1 MKSRTRNIFFLFGIG
16 AIVVMILTFK
26 VSFVEMW
33 NNLSRAGYW
42 LVAILLLWMVLYLMN
57 TFTWR
62 IIIRG
67 SGKCKVP
74 FWKLYKVTVTGFALN
89 YATPAGLMGGEP
101 YKVMELTPY
110 IGRERAT
117 SSVLLFAMMH
127 IFSHFWY
134 WLTAVVLYV
143 IFIPLDTQMAVILP
157 LVALFSLSGIY
168 LFVRGYRHGMVV
180 KILDLVARIP
190 GCRRWGRR
198 FIEQHSDEL
207 CTIDKQIAQLQQQKK
222 ANFFGSFL
230 LEYIGRILQSLEIFF
245 MLRLVDVQGS
255 MPQLFMYSLMIL
267 SFTSL
272 FANLLFFMPLQIGG
286 REGGFAMSTVQMK
299 MSGVGGVLLTLK
311 EAMTIAVFI
320 SIIVRIRELFWTAV
334 GMLLMK
340 VGTEVKIRDRYKGG
354 NS

>member
-1 MKSRTRNIFFLFGIG
+1 
-16 AIVVMILTFK
+16 MILTFK

-62 IIIRG
+62 IIIRR

-101 YKVMELTPY
+101 YKVLELTPY

-180 KILDLVARIP
+180 KILNLVAKIP
-190 GCRRWGRR
+190 GCRKWGRR

-222 ANFFGSFL
+222 ANFFGSFV
-230 LEYIGRILQSLEIFF
+230 LEYVGRIMQSLEIFF

-340 VGTEVKIRDRYKGG
+340 VGTKVNIKDRYKGED
-354 NS
+354 S

>member
-1 MKSRTRNIFFLFGIG
+1 MKSRTRNIFFLFGLG

-62 IIIRG
+62 IIIKG

-157 LVALFSLSGIY
+157 LVALFAMSGIY

-180 KILDLVARIP
+180 KILNLVAKIP
-190 GCRRWGRR
+190 GCRKWGHR

-222 ANFFGSFL
+222 ACFFGSFM
-230 LEYIGRILQSLEIFF
+230 LEYVGRVMQSLEIFF
-245 MLRLVDVQGS
+245 MLRLVNVQGS

-340 VGTEVKIRDRYKGG
+340 VGTDVKTTDMCRGED
-354 NS
+354 S

>member
-180 KILDLVARIP
+180 KILNLVARIP

-230 LEYIGRILQSLEIFF
+230 LEYIGRIMQSLEIFF

-272 FANLLFFMPLQIGG
+272 FANLLFFIPLQIGG

>member
-101 YKVMELTPY
+101 YKVLELTPY

-180 KILDLVARIP
+180 KILNLVAKIP
-190 GCRRWGRR
+190 GCRKWGRR

-222 ANFFGSFL
+222 ANFFGSFV
-230 LEYIGRILQSLEIFF
+230 LEYVGRIMQSLEIFF

-340 VGTEVKIRDRYKGG
+340 VGTKVNIKDRYKGED
-354 NS
+354 S

>member
-143 IFIPLDTQMAVILP
+143 IFIPLDTQMTVILP

-180 KILDLVARIP
+180 KILNLVARIP

-207 CTIDKQIAQLQQQKK
+207 CTIDKQIAQLQQQRK

-354 NS
+354 DS

>member
-1 MKSRTRNIFFLFGIG
+1 
-16 AIVVMILTFK
+16 MILTFK

-143 IFIPLDTQMAVILP
+143 IFIPLDTRMAVILP

-180 KILDLVARIP
+180 KILNLVAKIP
-190 GCRRWGRR
+190 GCRKWGRR

-230 LEYIGRILQSLEIFF
+230 LEYIGRIMQSLEIFF

-340 VGTEVKIRDRYKGG
+340 VGTEVKIRDRYKGED
-354 NS
+354 S